1 MDAVQYEKI
10 ADKLMQFRGQLPKD
24 SHVRTELG
32 QRAVDHMKN
41 QIEELLNAI
50 DWMARLDDE
59 GLIR

>member
-24 SHVRTELG
+24 SHLHTELG
-32 QRAVDHMKN
+32 ERCVDHIKN
-41 QIEELLNAI
+41 HIEELLNAI
-50 DWMARLDDE
+50 DWMARLDDA